1 MAQELQD
8 GRSPDALNGRLSPL
22 ITGTPAWPAFDQ
34 SLIAEIDLERARW
47 AEITALTEMLTPGE
61 RLAPGYFVDPD
72 WSAKDLIAHLGMWL
86 TEAETQLINIAA
98 NSYEPHE
105 FDADRRNAATLAAL
119 KDQPWDVVWTQA
131 TGARIWMLQAWFAL
145 REPPDAAI
153 QWVRKAGAE
162 HYGEHLDRLRAW
174 VAELIDLRTRPPV
187 DERDP

>member
-1 MAQELQD
+1 MAQGMQD
-8 GRSPDALNGRLSPL
+8 HRSSDARNGHRRPPVDGAPL
-22 ITGTPAWPAFDQ
+22 WPAFDH
-34 SLIAEIDLERARW
+34 SLAAEIDLERARW
-47 AEITALTEMLTPGE
+47 AEMTALTDMLTPGE

-119 KDQPWDVVWTQA
+119 KDQPWEIVWTQA

-174 VAELIDLRTRPPV
+174 VAELIDLRTRPRV

>member
-1 MAQELQD
+1 MAHELQD
-8 GRSPDALNGRLSPL
+8 GRSPDALNGRLRLPV
-22 ITGTPAWPAFDQ
+22 TGPPAWPAFDQ
-34 SLIAEIDLERARW
+34 SLIAEIEIERARW
-47 AEITALTEMLTPGE
+47 AEITALTNLLTPGE

-105 FDADRRNAATLAAL
+105 FDADRRSTATLAAL
-119 KDQPWDVVWTQA
+119 KDEPWDVVWTQA
-131 TGARIWMLQAWFAL
+131 NGARIWMLQAWFAL
-145 REPPDAAI
+145 REPDDAADR
-153 QWVRKAGAE
+153 WVRKAGAE
-162 HYGEHLDRLRAW
+162 HYGEHLGRLRAW

>member
-1 MAQELQD
+1 MAQEVQD
-8 GRSPDALNGRLSPL
+8 SRSPDSLNGRLRLP
-22 ITGTPAWPAFDQ
+22 IAGTPAWPAFDQ

-131 TGARIWMLQAWFAL
+131 KGARIWMLQAWFAL
-145 REPPDAAI
+145 REPGDAANR
-153 QWVRKAGAE
+153 WVRKAGAE

>member
-1 MAQELQD
+1 MAQDMQN
-8 GRSPDALNGRLSPL
+8 GRSPDALNVRLSPP

-61 RLAPGYFVDPD
+61 RLAPGYFSDPD

-153 QWVRKAGAE
+153 QLVRKAGAE